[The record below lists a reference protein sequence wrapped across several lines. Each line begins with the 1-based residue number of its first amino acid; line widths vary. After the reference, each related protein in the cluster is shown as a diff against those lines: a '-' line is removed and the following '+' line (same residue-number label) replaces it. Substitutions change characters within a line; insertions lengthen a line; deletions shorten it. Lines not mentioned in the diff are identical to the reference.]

1 MKSVSIKERPLFWGE
16 LRPSGRNLTME
27 DWERAQADNPG
38 FVIPMPGAE
47 RNWVKEEFKR
57 RLGNPKYSSQE
68 KSSSYLALEYRR
80 RKAEGTL

>member
-1 MKSVSIKERPLFWGE
+1 MKSVSIKERPLFWGG
-16 LRPSGRNLTME
+16 LRLLKRNLTME

-38 FVIPMPGAE
+38 FVIPKPGAE
-47 RNWVKEEFKR
+47 REWVKEEFRR
-57 RLGNPKYSSQE
+57 RLDDPKYSNEE